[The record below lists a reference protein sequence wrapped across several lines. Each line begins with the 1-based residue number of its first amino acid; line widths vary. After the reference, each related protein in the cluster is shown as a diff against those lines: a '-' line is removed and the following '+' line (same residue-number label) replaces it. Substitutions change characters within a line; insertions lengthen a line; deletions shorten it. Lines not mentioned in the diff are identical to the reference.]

1 MSTQLALREAAL
13 NLADVD
19 LAVRGENIEKLAWT
33 DLVQGAPLWLRIS
46 MRMVAEEQQGV
57 LLLASR
63 EIPSLLFNRVIG
75 LGQSAPATDRQIDDL
90 MDRYWTLGITN
101 YWVHAGPYTHPPR
114 LGRMLHAH
122 GLSLYRRSGVKMMR
136 PAHYVCTSPSQIRIR
151 RATFE
156 DAHAVASI
164 VGPAFDL
171 GQRAAELFT
180 NLIDRPRWSVLVAE
194 VNAEIIG
201 AAGLFMEGEMAYL
214 AFAATRP
221 KFRRL
226 GTQRALMQARINL
239 ANEAGCSWIA
249 TETDFPLAADEP
261 NPSYHNM
268 LWAGFRP
275 VEIRDNYAPPCT
287 QWKRMEEESELGG
300 ETLRA

>member
-13 NLADVD
+13 DLAEVD
-19 LAVRGENIEKLAWT
+19 LAVRGENVEKLAWA
-33 DLVQGAPLWLRIS
+33 DLVQAAPLWLRIS
-46 MRMVAEEQQGV
+46 MGMVAEENQGV

-63 EIPSLLFNRVIG
+63 EIHSLLFNRVIG
-75 LGQSAPATDRQIDDL
+75 LGQSAPATDRQISDL
-90 MDRYWTLGITN
+90 MDRYWTLGISN
-101 YWVHAGPYTHPPR
+101 YWVHAGPYAHPPR

-122 GLSLYRRSGVKMMR
+122 GLSLYRRSWVKMMR
-136 PAHYVCTSPSQIRIR
+136 PAHHVHTSPSQIRIR

-194 VNAEIIG
+194 LDAQIIG
-201 AAGLFMEGEMAYL
+201 AAGLFVDGEMGYL

-221 KFRRL
+221 EFRGL

-249 TETDFPLAADEP
+249 TETGFPLAADEP

-275 VEIRDNYAPPCT
+275 VEIRDNYAPPGT
-287 QWKRMEEESELGG
+287 QWKRMEEESELDGQEAG
-300 ETLRA
+300 

>member
-1 MSTQLALREAAL
+1 MSTQLALRETAL

-19 LAVRGENIEKLAWT
+19 LAAKGEQIEKLAWA
-33 DLVQGAPLWLRIS
+33 DLVRAAPLWLRIS
-46 MRMVAEEQQGV
+46 MKMVAEENDGI

-63 EIPSLLFNRVIG
+63 EVESLLFNRVIG
-75 LGQSAPATDRQIDDL
+75 LGKGAPATDRQIADL
-90 MDRYWTLGITN
+90 MDRYWSLGISN
-101 YWVHAGPYTHPPR
+101 YWVHAGPYAHPPR

-122 GLSLYRRSGVKMMR
+122 GLSLYRRSWVKMMR
-136 PAHYVCTSPSQIRIR
+136 PAHHVRTAESQIRIR
-151 RATFE
+151 PARIE

-180 NLIDRPRWSVLVAE
+180 NLIDRRRWSVLVAE
-194 VNAEIIG
+194 IASEVIG
-201 AAGLFMEGEMAYL
+201 AAGLFVEGDMAYL

-226 GTQRALMQARINL
+226 GAQRALMQARINL
-239 ANEAGCSWIA
+239 ASEAGCTWIA
-249 TETDFPLAADEP
+249 TETGFPLAADEP

-275 VEIRDNYAPPCT
+275 VEIRDNYAPPGA
-287 QWKRMEEESELGG
+287 QWKSMEESEL
-300 ETLRA
+300 EEEAR

>member
-1 MSTQLALREAAL
+1 MSTQLALRETAL
-13 NLADVD
+13 NLADAE
-19 LAVRGENIEKLAWT
+19 LAARGENIEKLAWA
-33 DLVQGAPLWLRIS
+33 DLVQAAPLWSRIS
-46 MRMVAEEQQGV
+46 MRMVAEEKHGV

-63 EIPSLLFNRVIG
+63 EVPSLLFNRVIG
-75 LGQSAPATDRQIDDL
+75 LGQSAPASDRQIADL
-90 MDRYWTLGITN
+90 MDRYWTLGISD

-122 GLSLYRRSGVKMMR
+122 GLSLYRRSWVKMMR
-136 PAHYVCTSPSQIRIR
+136 PAHPVHALSSQIRTR
-151 RATFE
+151 PATLE

-194 VNAEIIG
+194 LDAQVVG
-201 AAGLFMEGEMAYL
+201 AAGLFVDGEMAYL

-239 ANEAGCSWIA
+239 ASEAGCSWIA
-249 TETDFPLAADEP
+249 TETGFPLTADEP

-275 VEIRDNYAPPCT
+275 VEIRDNYSPPST
-287 QWKRMEEESELGG
+287 QWKREDEEAEFEREG
-300 ETLRA
+300 E